1 MVLGWFDRIA
11 GRSRSEPPDDVIGE
25 IDSGDPSPAPRA
37 ALIWEHWTRQPDKV
51 ARRLGVFQANV
62 LQRPDFIEGGFL
74 DSTDTYGAAGRRL
87 AYRDEIAARGC
98 APTVHLSVL
107 IKYLATFS
115 MSTLVESAAEDGQR
129 LMVRLRPH
137 FPFARV
143 TDGEID
149 VLVDAIEAIALSF
162 LAWSP
167 PSDERVSITF
177 RRLRSCLKVLARE
190 KVEAHGLAKRLADQR
205 RQTARIER
213 ARKELEAAQ
222 GHEAA
227 ALKAEQGRRAWLAA
241 QPVNITAEMEGCVNC
256 IDAQLA
262 ILDGELASAETFL
275 SERAFSPFWEEIEN
289 MYASFA
295 AIRSRLDCIADLANS
310 HTAATQ
316 ALEQEDW
323 FQAPLT
329 APVGPV
335 RGVSELNRRLEDAT
349 ALVSAAQRD
358 FEFAQ
363 IWELRRNTAAV
374 VTGFGSLESAVRGMR
389 GAVTTSFAAM
399 SASLQN
405 ALQAAR
411 QPTRDGKSKRLS
423 GM

>member
-1 MVLGWFDRIA
+1 MGWFDRLA
-11 GRSRSEPPDDVIGE
+11 GRSRGEPPDVLRE
-25 IDSGDPSPAPRA
+25 RDSGDPPPAPRP

-51 ARRLGVFQANV
+51 ARRLGVARANV

-74 DSTDTYGAAGRRL
+74 DSTDTYGAAGRRR

-98 APTVHLSVL
+98 ALNDQLSVL
-107 IKYLATFS
+107 IKYVAALS
-115 MSTLVESAAEDGQR
+115 MPTLVESATDDGQL
-129 LMVRLRPH
+129 LMGRLRPD
-137 FPFARV
+137 FPFTRA

-162 LAWSP
+162 SAWNP
-167 PSDERVSITF
+167 PSAERISVTC
-177 RRLRSCLKVLARE
+177 RRLRSCLKVLTRE
-190 KVEAHGLAKRLADQR
+190 KIEAHDVAKRLADQR
-205 RQTARIER
+205 RETARIER

-222 GHEAA
+222 RHEAA

-241 QPVNITAEMEGCVNC
+241 QPANIAAEMERCVNC
-256 IDAQLA
+256 IDAQIA
-262 ILDGELASAETFL
+262 ILDGELTSAERFL

-295 AIRSRLDCIADLANS
+295 AIRSRLDRIADLANS

-323 FQAPLT
+323 FQAPRT
-329 APVGPV
+329 APVVTVG
-335 RGVSELNRRLEDAT
+335 GGLSELNRRLQDAT

-389 GAVTTSFAAM
+389 GAMITSFAAM
-399 SASLQN
+399 SASLQS

-411 QPTRDGKSKRLS
+411 QSTRDGKSKRLS
-423 GM
+423 GT